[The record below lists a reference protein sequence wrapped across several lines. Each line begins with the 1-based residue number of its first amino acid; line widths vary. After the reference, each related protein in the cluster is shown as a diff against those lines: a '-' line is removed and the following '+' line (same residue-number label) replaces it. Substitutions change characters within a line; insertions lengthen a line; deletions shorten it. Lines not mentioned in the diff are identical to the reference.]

1 MPDTALQTNQNS
13 DLARTAEAPH
23 GVTVLPRVD
32 ILETDDEL
40 LLLADLPGVQPQDVD
55 VRFENG
61 ELALHGRRHPRYPDK
76 QRVRWEAEVANY
88 YRVFRVTE
96 HIAGDRIAAE
106 LKNGVLTVHL
116 PKVEAVKPRRI
127 TVKGE

>member
-1 MPDTALQTNQNS
+1 MPDTALQPNGNATE
-13 DLARTAEAPH
+13 LARNETPR

-40 LLLADLPGVQPQDVD
+40 LLLADLPGVQPEDVN

-61 ELALHGRRHPRYPDK
+61 ELALHGRRLPRHGDK
-76 QRVRWEAEVANY
+76 QRVRWESEVANY

-96 HIAGDRIAAE
+96 HVAGDKISAE
-106 LKNGVLTVHL
+106 LKNGILTVHL
-116 PKVEAVKPRRI
+116 PKVEAAKPRRI
-127 TVKGE
+127 AVRGA